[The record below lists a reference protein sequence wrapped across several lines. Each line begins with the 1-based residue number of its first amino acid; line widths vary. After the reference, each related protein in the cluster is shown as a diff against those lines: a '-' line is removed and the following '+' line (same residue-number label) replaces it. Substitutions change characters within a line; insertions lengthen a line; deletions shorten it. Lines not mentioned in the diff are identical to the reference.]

1 MLLEQCATR
10 YPPFL
15 FYLSLSSSLISLSN
29 LKTPQSL
36 LSLSLSLPTSLENFH
51 CWVFS
56 ISLMGAC
63 LSKKKKT
70 LPSISSTSVPSP
82 PDPTSSNVC
91 TKPIIP
97 ISQPPTTDVQLKTCN
112 KTGEENGERKEERS
126 EYPVKK
132 EVFVIKHRKSHD
144 GRDKNGGSLVPCQE
158 GNGHIFSAATPTVSS
173 SSCEILE
180 SGAVGENM
188 KVGLVRTSSCTKE
201 EVDAILIQC
210 GRLSRSS
217 SAKGN
222 GRKYSGSKRSY
233 DFDHCDRDGVN
244 SGNFGDEDEDGRNLN
259 SVEVYDD
266 GTPVEKR
273 HHQRQRHRQSPRHSS
288 SQGRRRTPS
297 RERDQNQRSSSR
309 ERRVSRSPGRRSAE
323 PSATNVSNNT
333 SNVNANTNNGGVL
346 NRPAKMVSVP
356 ATVSHVETDKN
367 NSANGGCGGNDSAT
381 VTGVK
386 RISVKRNVGEATA
399 MAGSRVA
406 SSPRSQSPARNSGN
420 VKASD
425 ENQQQPSLSRSSSRK
440 AEQSPYRRNPLSEID
455 TNSQQH
461 NRIQNR
467 SKKETEEVT
476 AKDCING
483 VNQKP
488 KTDSKSVNK
497 VIVSQVNGSKPSST
511 ATTTRGVVN
520 IITSTTPLSNTEVLV
535 VEHQKPQGLARSRSA
550 RHSRELDINPETLL
564 NQSHTP
570 SYTKMLLQDIQNF
583 HQKNTNTNPVSL
595 PACVTKACS
604 IVEAVADLNSTT
616 SSNFSCAFSEDRSN
630 PPTYQSSRNEYSVPY
645 SGNLKGTAELRD
657 PFVESEVMMDDDIL
671 EPSFHKYV
679 TVRRGGP
686 VVAAGGGDTDDQ
698 ESSGSNSYVGSVQQ
712 QHHWGISTASWEPNT
727 ADSND
732 SRTSRQHTK
741 EEGHPHLQSKPGLD
755 RDDNRRRAERRRDS
769 DAQRTGI
776 GRGRLGNAGKVVHT
790 IAVAATGST

>member
-1 MLLEQCATR
+1 M
-10 YPPFL
+10 P
-15 FYLSLSSSLISLSN
+15 
-29 LKTPQSL
+29 
-36 LSLSLSLPTSLENFH
+36 
-51 CWVFS
+51 
-56 ISLMGAC
+56 
-63 LSKKKKT
+63 
-70 LPSISSTSVPSP
+70 
-82 PDPTSSNVC
+82 
-91 TKPIIP
+91 
-97 ISQPPTTDVQLKTCN
+97 LKTCN
-112 KTGEENGERKEERS
+112 ITGEENGERKEERS

-144 GRDKNGGSLVPCQE
+144 GRDKNGGSLLPSQV
-158 GNGHIFSAATPTVSS
+158 GNGHVFSAATPTVSS
-173 SSCEILE
+173 SSCEIFE
-180 SGAVGENM
+180 SGAVGENL

-233 DFDHCDRDGVN
+233 DFDQCDRDGVN

-323 PSATNVSNNT
+323 PSATNASNNT
-333 SNVNANTNNGGVL
+333 SNLNANANNGGVL

-356 ATVSHVETDKN
+356 ATVSHAETDKN
-367 NSANGGCGGNDSAT
+367 NSAANVGCGGNDSAT

-399 MAGSRVA
+399 MTGSRVA
-406 SSPRSQSPARNSGN
+406 SSPRSQSPARNNGN

-440 AEQSPYRRNPLSEID
+440 AEQSPYRRNPLGEID

-467 SKKETEEVT
+467 SKKETEEVI
-476 AKDCING
+476 AKDSING
-483 VNQKP
+483 VNQVTLFFHCSSVYIPRKQLSLLILIFIPYNLLSQRP
-488 KTDSKSVNK
+488 KADPKSVNK

-511 ATTTRGVVN
+511 ATATRGVVN

-564 NQSHTP
+564 NQSQTP

-583 HQKNTNTNPVSL
+583 HQKSTNTNPVSL

-616 SSNFSCAFSEDRSN
+616 SSNFSSAFSENRSN

-645 SGNLKGTAELRD
+645 SGSLKGTAELRD
-657 PFVESEVMMDDDIL
+657 PFVESEVAMDDDIL

-712 QHHWGISTASWEPNT
+712 QHQWGISTASWEPNT

-732 SRTSRQHTK
+732 SRTSRQITK

-755 RDDNRRRAERRRDS
+755 RDDNRRRTAERRRDS